1 MQYSTTTEDRAHL
14 QDVDDAEVQH
24 DVLRLLRLPVRAVPC
39 RQRGRDHVAAQL
51 HAPLPH
57 AVADLVRRARAEGH
71 RPVCGASNSLI
82 VSSLLDCSLTAGKM

>member
-1 MQYSTTTEDRAHL
+1 MMPKYSTTSSGCCGCPSAL
-14 QDVDDAEVQH
+14 SPAGS
-24 DVLRLLRLPVRAVPC
+24 
-39 RQRGRDHVAAQL
+39 RGRDHVAAQL